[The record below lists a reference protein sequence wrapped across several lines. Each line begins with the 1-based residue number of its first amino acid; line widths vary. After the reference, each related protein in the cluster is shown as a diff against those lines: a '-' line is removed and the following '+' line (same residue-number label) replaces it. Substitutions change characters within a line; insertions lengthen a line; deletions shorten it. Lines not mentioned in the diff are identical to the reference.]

1 MYWRDCQSHMK
12 TLLIIEVIL
21 TNCKKNWKKF
31 RPDFLSGFK
40 LTTAYVVC
48 IITMIDHVFISNL
61 CSSNIWS
68 SIYSLVLSVVTILC
82 GNSSIEHVER
92 TVFNLTTQL
101 HLKYKETMLEL
112 GFTSVQKSPGKST

>member
-1 MYWRDCQSHMK
+1 M
-12 TLLIIEVIL
+12 
-21 TNCKKNWKKF
+21 
-31 RPDFLSGFK
+31 
-40 LTTAYVVC
+40 
-48 IITMIDHVFISNL
+48 
-61 CSSNIWS
+61 
-68 SIYSLVLSVVTILC
+68 TILC